1 MGSSPRFSRSTTLDS
16 VDGMNRIRSAAVVAL
31 ISATVLLTGCSGAQQ
46 APADALTIGAGVP
59 VEVGTGVEMTFAV
72 DDVREGTLSD
82 LSSMGVQTSSS
93 DEGKTPY
100 FVTYSITLTD
110 GDIAD
115 ADRDALPVPKSEDW
129 MLRGEGRY
137 QPLKVVGQ
145 FDCTEDGTGTNA
157 VGPDSPLIGC
167 QVFLGKP
174 DALPTVVE
182 ITDLGVWATE
192 E

>member
-1 MGSSPRFSRSTTLDS
+1 
-16 VDGMNRIRSAAVVAL
+16 MNRIRSAALVAL
-31 ISATVLLTGCSGAQQ
+31 VSATLLAGCSSPQQ
-46 APADALTIGAGVP
+46 APSDALAIGTGVP
-59 VEVGTGVEMTFAV
+59 VEVGTGVEMSFAV

-82 LSSMGVQTSSS
+82 LSSMGVQTSAS

-129 MLRGEGRY
+129 TLHGVGTY
-137 QPLKVVGQ
+137 QPLKVMGQ
-145 FDCTEDGTGTNA
+145 FDCTKDGTGTNA
-157 VGPDSPLIGC
+157 VGPDSPLVGC
-167 QVFLGKP
+167 QVFLGKS

-182 ITDLGVWATE
+182 ITDLGVWATKK
-192 E
+192 